1 MSPTPPTEPN
11 LEMLRE
17 MTGAPDLNKPLLKE
31 ETFEEKPVRSS
42 RPVWKLPVPKLLL
55 IGAALLPVFALAG
68 LFMAGG
74 RQARL
79 ADEGPRTPEAEDT
92 ETGVNS
98 TEAELQQAREEIA
111 SLKAQMALEDQGHLQ
126 TATGAKP
133 ESRSS
138 TPTASATPAPP
149 NPATSPATVT
159 SPQRVSATPAP
170 PVVRQ
175 PTPIR
180 RVQPAPTPIAPLPR
194 PTSVAATSI
203 PEPAVDPAE
212 RWRELAQLGSYG
224 SGAIPENV
232 SEPGT
237 QARAVAQAQWVESPG
252 TRPVAP
258 FLTTATAHQ
267 VSTPETLATDPAPIF
282 SSAKLETPEPTM
294 EATPAPVLAESASP
308 ESMPSL
314 EVAAEVDSPSPPEIL
329 TAAEARILQATS
341 TPPALI
347 AGTQSAGEL
356 ATPVV
361 LDEPAGADNFVVV
374 LTEPL
379 LDSQGQVAIPAGGEL
394 VVRVDDV
401 ADNGLVQLSAIQALW
416 QDQGYQRE
424 LTLPEGYIQI
434 RGHEGTPLTADQYD
448 DLGPEIAAMDAGQF
462 ALGAIRRASELYTRP
477 NTRVETNSG
486 STVITEESPAP
497 NVLAGVLEGGTDAI
511 LDTIADRNQQAIAEL
526 EQRPRIAYIEA
537 GRPVQVFVNQTLQ
550 MPNI

>member
-1 MSPTPPTEPN
+1 MSPTPPTEPD

-31 ETFEEKPVRSS
+31 ETFEEKPVRSA

-79 ADEGPRTPEAEDT
+79 ADEGPRTPDAEET
-92 ETGVNS
+92 ETGVSS

-111 SLKAQMALEDQGHLQ
+111 ALKAQMALEDQGHLQ
-126 TATGAKP
+126 TATEAKP
-133 ESRSS
+133 ESRST
-138 TPTASATPAPP
+138 TPTVSATPPK
-149 NPATSPATVT
+149 PAATPATVT

-175 PTPIR
+175 PTPVR
-180 RVQPAPTPIAPLPR
+180 RVQPAPAPIAPIPR
-194 PTSVAATSI
+194 PTSVAAAPT
-203 PEPAVDPAE
+203 PEPAVDPVE

-224 SGAIPENV
+224 SGAMPENV
-232 SEPGT
+232 VEPET
-237 QARAVAQAQWVESPG
+237 QAASVAQAQWVESTG
-252 TRPVAP
+252 ARPSIPAP
-258 FLTTATAHQ
+258 ATATAHQ
-267 VSTPETLATDPAPIF
+267 ISAPETLTTEPAPIF
-282 SSAKLETPEPTM
+282 SSMKPDTPESTL
-294 EATPAPVLAESASP
+294 EAAPAPVPVESASP

-314 EVAAEVDSPSPPEIL
+314 EVAAEAETVAAPEIL

-361 LDEPAGADNFVVV
+361 LDEPAGDDNFVVV

-424 LTLPEGYIQI
+424 LTLPNGYIQI
-434 RGHEGTPLTADQYD
+434 RGHQGTPLTADQYN

-486 STVITEESPAP
+486 STVITEENPAP